1 MKISSANPS
10 KNYVMKRILLCIV
23 FSCLFTGMAS
33 AQFGGAKP
41 TSKEDLAL
49 MWIDDCIENID
60 SLSEKQLK
68 KLIEIEIN
76 IDKELHHFNI
86 VPPGKKRVEQL
97 LSVCLL
103 EEKLF
108 PSVLSEKQMKQYIEA
123 NKEFKEKLIAALQ
136 SKNQKKNEKNHKKK
150 NNP

>member
-49 MWIDDCIENID
+49 MWRR
-60 SLSEKQLK
+60 
-68 KLIEIEIN
+68 
-76 IDKELHHFNI
+76 LH
-86 VPPGKKRVEQL
+86 
-97 LSVCLL
+97 
-103 EEKLF
+103 
-108 PSVLSEKQMKQYIEA
+108 
-123 NKEFKEKLIAALQ
+123 
-136 SKNQKKNEKNHKKK
+136 
-150 NNP
+150 

>member
-1 MKISSANPS
+1 
-10 KNYVMKRILLCIV
+10 MKRILLCIV
-23 FSCLFTGMAS
+23 FSCLLAGAAS
-33 AQFGGAKP
+33 AQLGIKP
-41 TSKEDLAL
+41 SSDEDLATEWL
-49 MWIDDCIENID
+49 APYIGKVD
-60 SLSEKQLK
+60 SVSGEQLK
-68 KLIEIEIN
+68 KLVELEIK
-76 IDKELHHFNI
+76 IDKEFRHLHLTYTSEKVLI
-86 VPPGKKRVEQL
+86 EKL
-97 LSVCLL
+97 LGVFAL

>member
-1 MKISSANPS
+1 
-10 KNYVMKRILLCIV
+10 MKRILLCIV

-33 AQFGGAKP
+33 AQFGGAKT

-108 PSVLSEKQMKQYIEA
+108 PSVLSEKQMKQY
-123 NKEFKEKLIAALQ
+123 LAAIQNTKDNLMA
-136 SKNQKKNEKNHKKK
+136 STQKKKK
-150 NNP
+150 NKDKHFKESTY